1 MASTTKTNSNKY
13 IWELI
18 PFDKDLKSFPSDKK
32 NIALYKL
39 LPTNTFKEEKSIEY
53 FDILKTFIS
62 PVTIV
67 PIINY
72 SWTTSPLE
80 ARTKIPHIILRE
92 RQLWKNNSY
101 AKLAYNLSTTS
112 ETLDETIKNLT
123 NATNDIDSLVNTQ
136 SILDALPVIKEPATS
151 SNENNSFDYIT
162 YQTTYETQTINKNI
176 IQPNWEAPAP
186 VYLSTKSAPKLY
198 EYDYDYEALKT
209 ANKEQLNNKTKE
221 SINKVK
227 AYVKKCKDSMTQ
239 NIINQCVI
247 QNSLKSSVLDA
258 YSLLYL
264 CLYSGFEYVLPY
276 FDNNMRNVN
285 NAFNNGDYNK
295 AFLVETAADMVSYAM
310 NFAGGINMILN
321 PEQQGYYIEQAKPFQ
336 YPSVGETININFP
349 LNNTGTWED
358 VIKNWQFVYML
369 LYQNQPTRV
378 TKTIISP
385 PAIYEV
391 EIPGVRYIPY
401 AYIKNLKIEYNGI
414 RRYMNMKI
422 KKGLNIEEIKTIIP
436 ESFTINIT
444 LEGLTSEPTNFNIL
458 ENNIVTTKKI

>member
-39 LPTNTFKEEKSIEY
+39 LPTNTFKEEKSIDY

-123 NATNDIDSLVNTQ
+123 NATNDIDILVNTQ
-136 SILDALPVIKEPATS
+136 SILDALPVIEEQPTSSDKYNFIDYSKYQIDYKIQLPDVKELVQQSWKEP
-151 SNENNSFDYIT
+151 IT
-162 YQTTYETQTINKNI
+162 
-176 IQPNWEAPAP
+176 
-186 VYLSTKSAPKLY
+186 LSAFELY
-198 EYDYDYEALKT
+198 EPNNISGPSS
-209 ANKEQLNNKTKE
+209 NKEQLNNKTKE

-227 AYVKKCKDSMTQ
+227 AYVKKCQDSMTQ

-285 NAFNNGDYNK
+285 NTFNNGDYNK

-401 AYIKNLKIEYNGI
+401 AYIKNVKVEYNGI

-422 KKGLNIEEIKTIIP
+422 KKGLQIEEIKTIIP